1 MFFGFKRSDSVSQI
15 LLELGLPSFDAILHN
30 SRIIFWRT
38 WCKYTGVTY
47 LSATAVFLIVLLY
60 CTAS

>member
-1 MFFGFKRSDSVSQI
+1 VQMSQ
-15 LLELGLPSFDAILHN
+15 
-30 SRIIFWRT
+30 
-38 WCKYTGVTY
+38 YTGVTY